1 MSRFLPYPALWAGLF
16 AMWLLLSQSVEP
28 GQLLLAAI
36 VATLGCGGA
45 AALQLPRG
53 RRRPLVTVLRLLGR
67 VLLDI
72 AKSNLAVLRLII
84 SGREPRSV
92 FVTIPLELRHPDGL
106 AILACI
112 ITATPGSA
120 WVSHNSAAST
130 VLVHVLD
137 TGDGVAW
144 GQAVKHDYESLL
156 LEIFR

>member
-1 MSRFLPYPALWAGLF
+1 MSRFLPYPVLWLGLF
-16 AMWLLLSQSVEP
+16 AMWVLLARSLEP
-28 GQLLLAAI
+28 GQLLLAAA
-36 VATLGCGGA
+36 VASLGCGAA
-45 AALQLPRG
+45 AALQLPRSG
-53 RRRPLVTVLRLLGR
+53 RRPIVPIVRLLGR

-72 AKSNLAVLRLII
+72 ARSNLAVLLLVVSR
-84 SGREPRSV
+84 RQPQSV

-120 WVSHNSAAST
+120 WVSHSAAAST

-144 GQAVKHDYESLL
+144 GQAVKRDYETLL
-156 LEIFR
+156 LEIFQ